1 MAHDH
6 GDIAVD
12 GWRSVIT
19 RIKRAVSWRRTLV
32 TQVIDL
38 QGQVLELR
46 RAVSEPKMRALMDSI
61 VTMRSKEIGTLTN
74 HAVKALRLLIDAK
87 VITQAQANEAI
98 R

>member
-1 MAHDH
+1 MRIRKAPSKKQQL
-6 GDIAVD
+6 IALTMQ
-12 GWRSVIT
+12 I
-19 RIKRAVSWRRTLV
+19 AN
-32 TQVIDL
+32 L

-61 VTMRSKEIGTLTN
+61 VTMRSKEIGTLTD
-74 HAVKALRLLIDAK
+74 HAVKALRLLIDAG